1 MKYGLFASEKRFAAS
16 ISCLREA
23 GILSLPETSCCNQL
37 ELMIDCGPK
46 SMMFR
51 PLRGW

>member
-1 MKYGLFASEKRFAAS
+1 MKYGWLASEKRFAAS
-16 ISCLREA
+16 IFCLRET
-23 GILSLPETSCCNQL
+23 GFLFLVETSCCNQL